1 MSTIYVRWAPPHE
14 KSRLIGF
21 SCSGNNIGNIIALSL
36 GGWLCDVD
44 GWSSVFYLFGSVGI
58 VWSIL
63 MFSLNADTPQTH
75 KFISDIER
83 DYIVDATRETT
94 NAINTGNS
102 SVSFK

>member
-44 GWSSVFYLFGSVGI
+44 GWSSVFYLFGAVGI

-63 MFSLNADTPQTH
+63 MFGLNSDTPQTH
-75 KFISDIER
+75 KFISDMER

-94 NAINTGNS
+94 NAINAGNS
-102 SVSFK
+102 SVSF